1 MIKNYFK
8 IAWRNIKRHKG
19 FSLINAGGLSLGM
32 ASCLLLLLY
41 VSYHLNFDKQF
52 SNLDR
57 IYIVENNQP
66 GDGKIYTFSATP
78 APMADAIKTQVPGV
92 ESVSRLCSYTA
103 GGLITYAN
111 NGFKKD
117 GVFVDNTF
125 FSIFNLKFLQGDA
138 AHALTQPNSIVI
150 SRELAT
156 TLFGKE
162 DPIKKVIKRN
172 DKTALTVTGVIENS
186 APNTTFKFDYLLPWA
201 VFENEISWA
210 KTSGWGSNFCR
221 TFVKLKDPGNFAQAD
236 RVVRKL
242 IANHNQGD
250 KASAMLFPYGQIHLH
265 SKFENGKS
273 IGGMIDQ
280 IHLFEIL
287 ALCILLIACVNF
299 MNLSTARSE
308 ERAKEVGIRKA
319 IGSGR
324 KMLIWQFISESVLLC
339 VFSMLAAVIIL
350 LAVIPSFNTL
360 LNIKL
365 SFPYQQ
371 WYFWVGLLLLAA
383 VTGLVSGSYPA
394 FYLSSF
400 NPVKVLKGTFKAGA
414 SGLPV
419 RKVLVV
425 VQFVFAV
432 FLIASTIC
440 IYRQIKY
447 VQDKGIGYDKGN
459 LVQIKAEGNL
469 GSKSEVLIN
478 QLKAA
483 GVITHATTLLQD
495 ITTNGNNTWD
505 VDWPGKQQDQRILFD
520 TFYAGF
526 DFTHTT
532 GVKLL
537 AGREFSQGYPVDTAG
552 KTVMI
557 NETAA
562 KLMNLK
568 NPVGSIIKLG
578 SQPITVIGVYKDFV
592 WGSPYQ
598 KTAPMYTLCSGNSAS
613 MIAMRLN
620 ANNSISHNV
629 EEIEKQ
635 MKDFNPAYPPSV
647 SFVDGDF
654 EKKFQNEKLLGILA
668 NLFGGLAIV
677 ISCLGLFGLAAYAAE
692 QRTKEIGVRK
702 VLGASVG
709 NLVAMLS
716 KDFMKLVTI
725 AIVIAV
731 PLSIYALN
739 KWLQNYEYRITL
751 SWWILALAGVI
762 TILIALIT
770 VSYQAI
776 KAALS
781 NPVKSLRSE

>member
-1 MIKNYFK
+1 MIKNYIK

-41 VSYHLNFDKQF
+41 VNYHLNFDKQF
-52 SNLDR
+52 DNLDR
-57 IYIVENNQP
+57 IYIIQNNQP
-66 GDGKIYTFSATP
+66 GDGKIYTFTSTP

-92 ESVSRLCSYTA
+92 ETVGRLCSYTA
-103 GGLITYAN
+103 GGLLTYKD

-117 GVFVDNTF
+117 GLFVDQSLL
-125 FSIFNLKFLQGDA
+125 SIFKYRFLQGSA

-150 SRELAT
+150 TKDLAIA
-156 TLFGKE
+156 LFGKE
-162 DPIKKVIKRN
+162 DAINKVIKRN
-172 DKTALTVTGVIENS
+172 DKTALTVTGVVENP
-186 APNTTFKFDYLLPWA
+186 APNITFKFDYLLPWA
-201 VFENEISWA
+201 VFENEQSWV
-210 KTSGWGSNFCR
+210 KTAGWGSNFCR
-221 TFVKLKDPGNFAQAD
+221 TFVKLKDPGYFNQAD
-236 RVVRKL
+236 KVVRSL
-242 IANHNQGD
+242 ISKNHDGD
-250 KASAMLFPYGQIHLH
+250 KSSAMLFPYGQLHLH
-265 SKFENGKS
+265 STFENGKS
-273 IGGMIDQ
+273 VGGMISQ

-339 VFSMLAAVIIL
+339 LFSMVAAIILL
-350 LAVIPSFNTL
+350 LAVIPSFNNL
-360 LNIKL
+360 LNIQL
-365 SFPYQQ
+365 SVPYQE
-371 WYFWVGLLLLAA
+371 WYFWVGLLSMAA
-383 VTGLVSGSYPA
+383 LTGLISGSYPA

-400 NPVKVLKGTFKAGA
+400 NPIKVLKGTFKAGA
-414 SGLPV
+414 GGLPV

-440 IYRQIKY
+440 IYRQIKF
-447 VQDKGIGYDKGN
+447 VQDKSIGYDKGS
-459 LVQIKAEGNL
+459 LIQVKAEGNL
-469 GSKSEVLIN
+469 SNKSDVLIN
-478 QLKAA
+478 QLKSA
-483 GVITHATTLLQD
+483 GVIKYATTLSQD
-495 ITTNGNNTWD
+495 ITTDGNNTWD
-505 VDWPGKQQDQRILFD
+505 VSWPGKQGDQRVLFD
-520 TFYAGF
+520 NFRTGF
-526 DFTHTT
+526 DFSKTT
-532 GVKLL
+532 GVKLI
-537 AGREFSQGYPVDTAG
+537 AGRDFSHEYPADTAG

-568 NPVGSIIKLG
+568 NPVGSIIKIWD
-578 SQPITVIGVYKDFV
+578 QPITIVGVYKDFV

-598 KTAPMYTLCSGNSAS
+598 KTAPMFSTYSGANSS

-620 ANNSISHNV
+620 DKNSISNN
-629 EEIEKQ
+629 IEAIERQLKA
-635 MKDFNPAYPPSV
+635 MNPAYPPSV
-647 SFVDGDF
+647 SFVDADF

-709 NLVAMLS
+709 NLAAMLS

-731 PLSIYALN
+731 PLSVYALN
-739 KWLQNYEYRITL
+739 KWLQNYEYRIAL

-762 TILIALIT
+762 TIAIALIT